1 MFQEFDVCHQTSL
14 IKRDQPSSQV
24 FNKFKSCWL
33 RGSGYVPGWFASAN
47 YPCSEDFNPADHTV
61 QTFAVKPG
69 SEDECR
75 QRISAIL
82 ENVKES
88 ESESE
93 SVQTIRAEIKTI
105 ENKTAENEW

>member
-1 MFQEFDVCHQTSL
+1 MYLGDVKNCKAL
-14 IKRDQPSSQV
+14 
-24 FNKFKSCWL
+24 
-33 RGSGYVPGWFASAN
+33 FASTS
-47 YPCSEDFNPADHTV
+47 YPYPEDFNPADHTV

-88 ESESE
+88 ELA
-93 SVQTIRAEIKTI
+93 QTIRAEIKTI
-105 ENKTAENEW
+105 ENQTAENDKRLVTRRGVYKASW

>member
-47 YPCSEDFNPADHTV
+47 YPCSEDFNPADRTV

-75 QRISAIL
+75 QRISAIS
-82 ENVKES
+82 ENVK
-88 ESESE
+88 ESE

>member
-1 MFQEFDVCHQTSL
+1 MYLGDVKNCKAL
-14 IKRDQPSSQV
+14 
-24 FNKFKSCWL
+24 L
-33 RGSGYVPGWFASAN
+33 ASAN
-47 YPCSEDFNPADHTV
+47 YPYPEDFNPADHTV

-88 ESESE
+88 ESA
-93 SVQTIRAEIKTI
+93 QTIGAEIKTI
-105 ENKTAENEW
+105 LNQTAKNVKRLVTRRGIYKASWLEHFWLAIR